1 MADFES
7 MNIGGVTHIHL
18 DMAAGDLESL
28 IGDPVAFIAAHDPN
42 GVVPA
47 LPTGIAVTYE
57 VFSWSKKDPIDSP
70 NVCEGVGGIN
80 SGVMCLCTPASIIS
94 SDAHFRIY
102 AESA

>member
-1 MADFES
+1 

-18 DMAAGDLESL
+18 DMEAGDLEAL
-28 IGDPVAFIAAHDPN
+28 IADPGAFIAARDPN
-42 GVVPA
+42 GVVPP
-47 LPTGIAVTYE
+47 LPNGVAVTYE
-57 VFSWSKKDPIDSP
+57 VFSWSKKAPIDNP

-80 SGVMCLCTPASIIS
+80 AGVMCLCTPASIIA